1 MKRMTL
7 MTLVLLAA
15 GCAGAQAK
23 KGQDAVVGHWM
34 GAIDRDGW
42 QRPLSVDISNQ
53 GNAYGGSWMSLESQ
67 PGVMIDR
74 VEVQGESVRFDLK
87 TLSFDGRISGRTLSG
102 AVFDKAAGVPSG
114 QFVLTRIDPI
124 PQQVVP

>member
-7 MTLVLLAA
+7 IMFVLAA
-15 GCAGAQAK
+15 VGCAGAQAK
-23 KGQDAVVGHWM
+23 KGQDAVIGHWT

-74 VEVQGESVRFDLK
+74 VEVQGDSVRFDLK
-87 TLSFDGRISGRTLSG
+87 SLSFDGRISGRTLTG
-102 AVFDKAAGVPSG
+102 AVYDKAAGASSG
-114 QFVLTRIDPI
+114 QFLLTRVDPR
-124 PQQVVP
+124 PQVVP